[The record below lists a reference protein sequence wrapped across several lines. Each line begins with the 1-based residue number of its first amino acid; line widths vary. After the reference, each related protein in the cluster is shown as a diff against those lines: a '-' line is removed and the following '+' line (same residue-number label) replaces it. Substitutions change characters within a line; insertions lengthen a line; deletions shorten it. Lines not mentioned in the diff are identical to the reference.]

1 MGEQRACEDEGA
13 GRAVAAVGL
22 EYCSDV
28 TTNGE
33 GIRGGKLEDGTSEAT
48 ASIDGAIERRCDE
61 ECCALVLNA
70 AAGMAAASWS
80 VASSA
85 FAMYN
90 MTSTWWCGVADF
102 IDSARRVLATME
114 SATGEQWAGAAFRLK
129 GLAASFGAV
138 RLMTLAAEAA
148 LAPVG
153 DPTTLRRLHRAI
165 DRF

>member
-61 ECCALVLNA
+61 ECCALVLKA

-80 VASSA
+80 VAH
-85 FAMYN
+85 
-90 MTSTWWCGVADF
+90 
-102 IDSARRVLATME
+102 
-114 SATGEQWAGAAFRLK
+114 
-129 GLAASFGAV
+129 LAAGGCAGKTGNGSSFHCNHHKKAKNT
-138 RLMTLAAEAA
+138 RL
-148 LAPVG
+148 
-153 DPTTLRRLHRAI
+153 
-165 DRF
+165 